1 MAVVLIVLEG
11 KKITPRKEKI
21 AEVLD
26 KNSVTD
32 ALLKSQ
38 MKNTRRGLVELAKDV
53 PWIPKSLKNTAI
65 ARCIDDIVD
74 FHKNCGKM
82 YLSTVKC
89 LYMKRK

>member
-1 MAVVLIVLEG
+1 M
-11 KKITPRKEKI
+11 
-21 AEVLD
+21 
-26 KNSVTD
+26 TD

-74 FHKNCGKM
+74 FTKTVERCICLQ
-82 YLSTVKC
+82 LSVC
-89 LYMKRK
+89 I

>member
-1 MAVVLIVLEG
+1 M
-11 KKITPRKEKI
+11 
-21 AEVLD
+21 
-26 KNSVTD
+26 TD

-53 PWIPKSLKNTAI
+53 PKSLKNTAI

>member
-1 MAVVLIVLEG
+1 M
-11 KKITPRKEKI
+11 
-21 AEVLD
+21 
-26 KNSVTD
+26 TD

-89 LYMKRK
+89 LYMKGK